1 MGKKPFATSIDEDVQ
16 KDFKVECVKN
26 NIPMNTV
33 IELFMKAYT
42 QGRFKIEIEYENN
55 QIEDK

>member
-16 KDFKVECVKN
+16 QGFKIECAKN